1 MMIRKDDPVGDSY
14 TLIDFDNAA
23 YGYRAWDFAYYFGYM
38 SLFLPNGGYPHG
50 QDVDDFLNEY
60 LLHYTGPD
68 ADSLTLSKLKEELN
82 VHLPYVLLEQFMFQD
97 AMICYSHLP
106 NINEPLMRQA
116 SYICK
121 YMDLQKQFDFP
132 KPIDCAA
139 LLSAA
144 SRPLLSLAFV
154 IFISLFQ

>member
-1 MMIRKDDPVGDSY
+1 MMLRKNDTVGDSY

-50 QDVDDFLNEY
+50 QDVDDFFNEY

-68 ADSLTLSKLKEELN
+68 AESLTLSKLKEELDI
-82 VHLPYVLLEQFMFQD
+82 HLPYVLLEQFIFQD
-97 AMICYSHLP
+97 AMAGST
-106 NINEPLMRQA
+106 LMRQA

-121 YMDLQKQFDFP
+121 YMDLQKQFDYP

-139 LLSAA
+139 LLSVA
-144 SRPLLSLAFV
+144 SHATLSLVV
-154 IFISLFQ
+154 IGLISLF